1 MLKNSHFAHILSF
14 LKLVSH
20 ILFIKIMTVFSS
32 DKFATT
38 DMPAADSRRS
48 LGFAQAPSE
57 PRTEHTIYLFVF
69 TVFSMISFNRYTCGA
84 HLICECTTKILP
96 TKNLCQSYNNIFIRI
111 NFFAPS
117 QIRNKRL
124 QAAFYVNLFI
134 CTAQHTQ
141 TLHSKATPINSFI
154 QSAIII

>member
-1 MLKNSHFAHILSF
+1 MA
-14 LKLVSH
+14 
-20 ILFIKIMTVFSS
+20 VFSS
-32 DKFATT
+32 DKYATHYN
-38 DMPAADSRRS
+38 PAANSQRD

-69 TVFSMISFNRYTCGA
+69 TVFSMISFNRNSCGA
-84 HLICECTTKILP
+84 LLICECTTKTAHAMRRLFLCLCRTKILSI
-96 TKNLCQSYNNIFIRI
+96 KNLCQSYNNIFIRI